1 MEKGRTKLQNIKV
14 GTCRC
19 SVSNEREVSR
29 KYRPLTLHLDVI
41 SLNDPN
47 EGIPMPLMHDM
58 LFEDS
63 FRHSV

>member
-1 MEKGRTKLQNIKV
+1 M
-14 GTCRC
+14 
-19 SVSNEREVSR
+19 
-29 KYRPLTLHLDVI
+29 DVI

-63 FRHSV
+63 FRQSVYPQVLQPNS

>member
-19 SVSNEREVSR
+19 SVSNEGEVSR

-41 SLNDPN
+41 SPKCIF

-63 FRHSV
+63 FRHSI

>member
-1 MEKGRTKLQNIKV
+1 M
-14 GTCRC
+14 
-19 SVSNEREVSR
+19 
-29 KYRPLTLHLDVI
+29 DVI

-63 FRHSV
+63 FICLPPSPPAKQLTVEKQN

>member
-1 MEKGRTKLQNIKV
+1 MN
-14 GTCRC
+14 
-19 SVSNEREVSR
+19 
-29 KYRPLTLHLDVI
+29 VI
-41 SLNDPN
+41 SPNDPN